1 MTRAEPARSAGSN
14 GSDAGGEGDAL
25 DRDALLAALN
35 ELLEAERAGARLSL
49 STVTEAGDKRFKE
62 LIATIH
68 LDEVKWCGV
77 LIGAIRALRATPSSR
92 TGAFYDKAMA
102 IPDLRERMAFLNRGQ
117 AWVVRRLQSLLP
129 QVDHPDIEAGLAE
142 MLAAH
147 EANIGR
153 VDALLRVRP

>member
-1 MTRAEPARSAGSN
+1 MQTADPAREN
-14 GSDAGGEGDAL
+14 GSGGNARGDSEAL
-25 DRDALLAALN
+25 DREALLAALN

-49 STVTEAGDKRFKE
+49 NTVTDAGDKRLKE

-77 LIGAIRALRATPSSR
+77 LIAAIRALSATPSSR
-92 TGAFYDKAMA
+92 TGAFYEKAMA
-102 IPDLRERMAFLNRGQ
+102 IPDLRDRMAFLNRGQ

-129 QVDHPDIEAGLAE
+129 RIHHPDIEAGLTE
-142 MLAAH
+142 MLVAH

-153 VDALLRVRP
+153 VDALLRAGR